1 MNIVII
7 ISVRDGFLGSGSY
20 PLPSLKKKINKEIG
34 QFLWSDIWWGG
45 GGWGF
50 LVVSVTFTLIF
61 PKFLEWLIS
70 LLTCSLELL
79 WDILNSAT
87 EKEQSQQIQPK
98 KNVSLNSLRF
108 FFSFSFPNC
117 SRIKNIFRQ
126 CNSFDHPVKYPTTLM
141 AIKTV
146 FKRVIEAAG
155 LAYAN
160 KTWLSWLLANY

>member
-45 GGWGF
+45 GGF

-108 FFSFSFPNC
+108 FFFHFLFQTAAELKIYSDNVTHS
-117 SRIKNIFRQ
+117 
-126 CNSFDHPVKYPTTLM
+126 TTQ
-141 AIKTV
+141 
-146 FKRVIEAAG
+146 
-155 LAYAN
+155 
-160 KTWLSWLLANY
+160 